1 MTTTPS
7 LDMLRAK
14 HAYEAVGAVKAEQL
28 VDYKRAVRQMP
39 ARVLTN
45 GIGQA
50 LAMLMRDG
58 ADQAKPDEASKLL
71 CCHLT
76 RWLTDGATPHP
87 FRLAAGKALI
97 EQLIAGDQE
106 LFVWM
111 QRETLAYLGWLK
123 TFAEAGISA
132 GEGGADEGK

>member
-7 LDMLRAK
+7 LNMLRAR
-14 HAYEAVGAVKAEQL
+14 HAYAAVRAAKVEQQ
-28 VDYKRAVRQMP
+28 VDYTRAARQMP

-58 ADQAKPDEASKLL
+58 SSDPESQRL
-71 CCHLT
+71 CDHLT
-76 RWLTDGATPHP
+76 AWLTDGTTPHP
-87 FRLAAGKALI
+87 FRLAAGEALI

-132 GEGGADEGK
+132 GEGGADDGK

>member
-14 HAYEAVGAVKAEQL
+14 HAYAAVKTVTGAQL
-28 VDYKRAVRQMP
+28 VDYKRAARQMP

-58 ADQAKPDEASKLL
+58 SSDAESQRL
-71 CCHLT
+71 CDHLT
-76 RWLTDGATPHP
+76 AWLTDGTAPHP
-87 FRLAAGKALI
+87 FPLAANKKLI
-97 EQLIAGDQE
+97 EQLVLGDQE

-132 GEGGADEGK
+132 GEGGVDDGK

>member
-14 HAYEAVGAVKAEQL
+14 HAYAAVKTVTGAQL
-28 VDYKRAVRQMP
+28 VDYKRAARQMP

-58 ADQAKPDEASKLL
+58 SSDAESQRL
-71 CCHLT
+71 CDHLT
-76 RWLTDGATPHP
+76 AWLTDGTTPHP
-87 FRLAAGKALI
+87 FPLAANKKLI
-97 EQLIAGDQE
+97 EQLIAGNQE

-132 GEGGADEGK
+132 GEGGADDGK